1 MKISSK
7 TVDVL
12 LVDDHALFLSGIK
25 ALLEKEEIVGEVK
38 EAKSAEEALEML
50 NEYRVDVVLM
60 DIGLPG
66 MDGITATQFIKE
78 KQPFIKII
86 MLTMHDDEPY
96 LFKAMEANASGY
108 ILKEAASTE
117 LVSAIHDV
125 MEGEIVIHPRLV
137 KVLVKGARK
146 ESEGEVSGTGNILT
160 EREKEVLQYVCLGYT
175 NQEIADLLI
184 VSPKT
189 VEKHKSNIME
199 KLNLTRRHELVR
211 YALENG
217 LVNLGKSRGE

>member
-25 ALLEKEEIVGEVK
+25 ALLEKEEIVGEVR

-50 NEYRVDVVLM
+50 NKYQVDVVLM

-125 MEGEIVIHPRLV
+125 MEGEIVIHPKLV

-146 ESEGEVSGTGNILT
+146 ESEGEVSGSENILT

-217 LVNLGKSRGE
+217 LVNLGKSRDE